1 MGLTSENGKESV
13 EKGTPPDCNL
23 QPMSNERPQRD
34 WMAALRDSYAIHN
47 IVALRPELPLWVIR
61 WDGANRLDW
70 MELTDPHQK
79 LKPFHFEIYFGK
91 ESLRDEH
98 YQRAIE
104 EASAS
109 NDVVLK
115 ELLGFWDLFYALPA
129 DGDRRTFLYAG
140 PFCRSQPDWESLSTQ
155 WRTLAGIEPASAN
168 PDFAAFVRM
177 ALGLPVIEDE
187 LLDALRKFMKLYASF
202 LTGQGW
208 TGEAPRIQEAAD
220 ALNREYFSNLWPIED
235 WIVSAL
241 SPDKFQL
248 TPWHHEGR
256 LTDWMKEG
264 LGIERLPTT
273 VMTVMPVDPPDEALD
288 PMRTLVRN
296 AQLQRALIAF
306 ARAMPET
313 AATRLQDYGVAVV
326 TSTEPGRN
334 APRARLE
341 LRERAQR
348 FQTFLR
354 ERFHIRAIVG
364 IGRTLSPGA
373 PLHSSYRDAIVALHM
388 CVQLEKDVL
397 FFDEHTLGAP
407 LRYAD
412 LQRAADALT
421 EAFERESDVEIR
433 LASDKYVQLVLSY
446 SAERI
451 EVARSQFLA
460 MLFQLLSR
468 IERRYPIRTEARDRF
483 ASDLVAKLEE
493 AQSLY
498 QVIEGFKDALARLG
512 LVSSSALHGPK
523 VLRLEATLQYL
534 RENFAENLRLPE
546 VARRAG
552 FSVPVF
558 TRAFKQATGTSFLSY
573 VRSLRVEHAKRLLS
587 SSALTT
593 EQIAQSCGFQSQ
605 HHLLRSF
612 KKVVGQTPGEFR
624 RVHALRHAQS

>member
-1 MGLTSENGKESV
+1 MN
-13 EKGTPPDCNL
+13 DA
-23 QPMSNERPQRD
+23 RPSTG
-34 WMAALRDSYAIHN
+34 WMAALRDAYAIHN

-61 WDGANRLDW
+61 WDGGTGLDW
-70 MELTDPHQK
+70 MELTDPHQR

-91 ESLRDEH
+91 ESLRDAH
-98 YQRAIE
+98 YLRAIT
-104 EASAS
+104 EARAT
-109 NDVVLK
+109 DEVVLT

-129 DGDRRTFLYAG
+129 DEERRTFLYAG
-140 PFCRSQPDWESLSTQ
+140 QFCRAQPDWEAIAAQ
-155 WRTLAGIEPASAN
+155 WRTIAGIEPASAN
-168 PDFAAFVRM
+168 PDFSAFVRM
-177 ALGLPVIEDE
+177 TLALPVVEDPLVE
-187 LLDALRKFMKLYASF
+187 ALRSFMKLYGRF
-202 LTGQGW
+202 LAHRGD
-208 TGEAPRIQEAAD
+208 EPPIQEAVD

-273 VMTVMPVDPPDEALD
+273 VMTLMPVDPPDEVLD

-296 AQLQRALIAF
+296 ATLQRAVIAF
-306 ARAMPET
+306 ARSMPET
-313 AATRLQDYGVAVV
+313 AATRLQDYGVSIV

-334 APRARLE
+334 LPRARLE

-348 FQTFLR
+348 FQAFLR
-354 ERFHIRAIVG
+354 ERFHIRSIVG
-364 IGRTLSPGA
+364 IGRTLAPGA

-388 CVQLEKDVL
+388 CVQLEKDAL

-412 LQRAADALT
+412 LQRAADALM

-460 MLFQLLSR
+460 MLFQLLGR

-573 VRSLRVEHAKRLLS
+573 VRTLRVEHAKRLLS

-624 RVHALRHAQS
+624 RVHALRHAQ

>member
-1 MGLTSENGKESV
+1 
-13 EKGTPPDCNL
+13 
-23 QPMSNERPQRD
+23 MSLERPSRD
-34 WMAALRDSYAIHN
+34 WMGALRDAYAIHN
-47 IVALRPELPLWVIR
+47 IVALRPELPLWVIH
-61 WDGANRLDW
+61 WDGGSRLDW

-98 YQRAIE
+98 YLRAMQ
-104 EASAS
+104 EARAS
-109 NDVVLK
+109 NEVVLK

-129 DGDRRTFLYAG
+129 DEDRKTFLYAG
-140 PFCRSQPDWESLSTQ
+140 QFCRAQPDWESVTAQ
-155 WRTLAGIEPASAN
+155 WRTFAGIEPASAN

-177 ALGLPVIEDE
+177 TLSLPVIEDS
-187 LLDALRKFMKLYASF
+187 LLDAFRSFMKLYAAF
-202 LTGQGW
+202 LTDRG
-208 TGEAPRIQEAAD
+208 GEPRIQEAVD
-220 ALNREYFSNLWPIED
+220 ALNRDVFSNLWPIED

-256 LTDWMKEG
+256 LTDWMREG

-273 VMTVMPVDPPDEALD
+273 VMTLMPVDPPDEALD

-313 AATRLQDYGVAVV
+313 AATRLQDYGISIV

-334 APRARLE
+334 AVRARLE

-354 ERFHIRAIVG
+354 EKFHIRSIVG
-364 IGRTLSPGA
+364 IGRTLAPGA

-388 CVQLEKDVL
+388 CVQLEKESL
-397 FFDEHTLGAP
+397 FFDEHNVGTQ

-412 LQRAADALT
+412 LQRAADALI

-451 EVARSQFLA
+451 EVTRSQFLA
-460 MLFQLLSR
+460 MLFQLLAR

-483 ASDLVAKLEE
+483 ATDLVAKLEE

-624 RVHALRHAQS
+624 RVHALKHA

>member
-1 MGLTSENGKESV
+1 MPLSV
-13 EKGTPPDCNL
+13 MAKMAKGRPP
-23 QPMSNERPQRD
+23 RD
-34 WMAALRDSYAIHN
+34 WLAALRDAYAIHN
-47 IVALRPELPLWVIR
+47 IVALRPELPFWVIR
-61 WDGANRLDW
+61 WDGDRGLDW
-70 MELTDPHQK
+70 MELTDPRQR

-91 ESLRDEH
+91 EALRDEH
-98 YQRAIE
+98 YLAAIAEARA
-104 EASAS
+104 S
-109 NDVVLK
+109 DKVVRR

-129 DGDRRTFLYAG
+129 DEERRTFLYAG
-140 PFCRSQPDWESLSTQ
+140 QFLRAQPEWTSLAAQ
-155 WRTLAGIEPASAN
+155 WRALSGLEAASAN
-168 PDFAAFVRM
+168 PDFVAFVRM
-177 ALGLPVIEDE
+177 VLTLPTIEDP
-187 LLDALRKFMKLYASF
+187 LLDAVESFMRLYATF
-202 LTGQGW
+202 LTDREQESGSS
-208 TGEAPRIQEAAD
+208 TGNGVLPGALSEAVD
-220 ALNREYFSNLWPIED
+220 ALNRDYFSNYWPIED
-235 WIVSAL
+235 WVGSAI
-241 SPDKFQL
+241 SADKFQL

-273 VMTVMPVDPPDEALD
+273 ALALMPVDPPDEAMD

-296 AQLQRALIAF
+296 AQIQRACLAF
-306 ARAMPET
+306 ARKMPET
-313 AATRLQDYGVAVV
+313 AATRLQDYGVSII
-326 TSTEPGRN
+326 TSTEPGKN
-334 APRARLE
+334 AVRARLE
-341 LRERAQR
+341 LRERAQKL
-348 FQTFLR
+348 QTFVR
-354 ERFHIRAIVG
+354 ERFQLRSIVG
-364 IGRTLSPGA
+364 VGRTLAPGA
-373 PLHSSYRDAIVALHM
+373 PLYPSHREATLALHM

-397 FFDEHTLGAP
+397 FFDEHVGGTP

-412 LQRAADALT
+412 LQKAADALV

-433 LASDKYVQLVLSY
+433 LASDKYVQLVLAY

-451 EVARSQFLA
+451 EMARSQFLA
-460 MLFQLLSR
+460 MLFQLLAR
-468 IERRYPIRTEARDRF
+468 IERRYPIRTDARDRF
-483 ASDLVAKLEE
+483 ANDLVAKLEE

-534 RENFAENLRLPE
+534 RENFAEPLRLPE
-546 VARRAG
+546 VAKRAG

-573 VRSLRVEHAKRLLS
+573 VRSLRVEHAKRLLA

-624 RVHALRHAQS
+624 RVHALRFAER

>member
-1 MGLTSENGKESV
+1 
-13 EKGTPPDCNL
+13 
-23 QPMSNERPQRD
+23 MSPERPARD
-34 WMAALRDSYAIHN
+34 WLGALRDAYAIHN

-61 WDGANRLDW
+61 WDGGKGLDW
-70 MELTDPHQK
+70 MELTDPHQR

-98 YQRAIE
+98 YLRAIA
-104 EASAS
+104 EARSS
-109 NDVVLK
+109 DEVVLK

-129 DGDRRTFLYAG
+129 DEDRRTFLYAG
-140 PFCRSQPDWESLSTQ
+140 QFCRAQPDWEGVTTQ
-155 WRTLAGIEPASAN
+155 WRTFAGIEPASAN

-177 ALGLPVIEDE
+177 TLGLPVIEDP
-187 LLDALRKFMKLYASF
+187 LLDAVRTFLKLYASF
-202 LTGQGW
+202 LTDRG
-208 TGEAPRIQEAAD
+208 GEPRIQEAVD
-220 ALNREYFSNLWPIED
+220 ALNREVFSNQWPIED

-256 LTDWMKEG
+256 LTDWMREG

-273 VMTVMPVDPPDEALD
+273 VMTLMPVDPPDEALD

-306 ARAMPET
+306 ARSMPET
-313 AATRLQDYGVAVV
+313 AATRLQDYGISIV

-334 APRARLE
+334 AVRSRLE

-348 FQTFLR
+348 FQAFLR
-354 ERFHIRAIVG
+354 EKFHIRSIVG

-388 CVQLEKDVL
+388 CVQLEKDSL
-397 FFDEHTLGAP
+397 FFDEHNVGAQ

-412 LQRAADALT
+412 LQRAADALM

>member
-1 MGLTSENGKESV
+1 
-13 EKGTPPDCNL
+13 
-23 QPMSNERPQRD
+23 MSLERPGRD
-34 WMAALRDSYAIHN
+34 WMGALRDAYAIHN

-61 WDGANRLDW
+61 WDGSNRLDW

-98 YQRAIE
+98 YLRAIA
-104 EASAS
+104 EARGG
-109 NDVVLK
+109 DTVVLK

-129 DGDRRTFLYAG
+129 DEERRTFLYAG
-140 PFCRSQPDWESLSTQ
+140 QFVRAQPDWDSVSAQ
-155 WRTLAGIEPASAN
+155 WRTFAGIEPASAN

-177 ALGLPVIEDE
+177 TLGLPVIEDS
-187 LLDALRKFMKLYASF
+187 LLEALRSFLKLYATF
-202 LTGQGW
+202 LTDRGGS
-208 TGEAPRIQEAAD
+208 PRIQNAID
-220 ALNREYFSNLWPIED
+220 ALNREVFSNQWPIED

-256 LTDWMKEG
+256 LTDWMREG

-273 VMTVMPVDPPDEALD
+273 VMTLMPVDPPDEALD

-296 AQLQRALIAF
+296 AQLQRALIAY
-306 ARAMPET
+306 ARSMPET
-313 AATRLQDYGVAVV
+313 AATRLQDYGISIV

-334 APRARLE
+334 AVRSRLE

-348 FQTFLR
+348 FQAFLR
-354 ERFHIRAIVG
+354 EKFHIRSIVG

-397 FFDEHTLGAP
+397 FFDEHTVGTQ

-412 LQRAADALT
+412 LQRAADALM

-460 MLFQLLSR
+460 MLFQLLAR

>member
-1 MGLTSENGKESV
+1 
-13 EKGTPPDCNL
+13 
-23 QPMSNERPQRD
+23 
-34 WMAALRDSYAIHN
+34 
-47 IVALRPELPLWVIR
+47 
-61 WDGANRLDW
+61 
-70 MELTDPHQK
+70 
-79 LKPFHFEIYFGK
+79 
-91 ESLRDEH
+91 
-98 YQRAIE
+98 
-104 EASAS
+104 
-109 NDVVLK
+109 
-115 ELLGFWDLFYALPA
+115 
-129 DGDRRTFLYAG
+129 FLYAG
-140 PFCRSQPDWESLSTQ
+140 QFCREQPSWESLSDQ

-177 ALGLPVIEDE
+177 TLGLPVIEDR
-187 LLDALRKFMKLYASF
+187 LLEALRTFLKLYAGF
-202 LTGQGW
+202 LTEGGG
-208 TGEAPRIQEAAD
+208 TAGEGPTIQEAVD

-241 SPDKFQL
+241 SSDKFQL

-273 VMTVMPVDPPDEALD
+273 VMSLMPVDPPDEFLD
-288 PMRTLVRN
+288 PMRILVRN
-296 AQLQRALIAF
+296 AQIQRALIGF
-306 ARAMPET
+306 ARGMPET
-313 AATRLQDYGVAVV
+313 AATRLQDYGVSIV
-326 TSTEPGRN
+326 TSAEPGRN
-334 APRARLE
+334 AVRARLE

-348 FQTFLR
+348 FQGFLR
-354 ERFHIRAIVG
+354 ERFGLRSIAG
-364 IGRTLSPGA
+364 IGRTLAPGA
-373 PLHSSYRDAIVALHM
+373 PLHPSYRDANVALHM

-397 FFDEHTLGAP
+397 FYDEHAVSAP

-412 LQRAADALT
+412 LQRAADALM

-460 MLFQLLSR
+460 MLFQLLAR

-483 ASDLVAKLEE
+483 ASDLVVKLEE

-498 QVIEGFKDALARLG
+498 QVIEGFKEALARLG
-512 LVSSSALHGPK
+512 LVSSSALNGPK

-593 EQIAQSCGFQSQ
+593 EQVAQSCGFQSQ

-624 RVHALRHAQS
+624 RVYALRHAQS

>member
-1 MGLTSENGKESV
+1 MSAAST
-13 EKGTPPDCNL
+13 NL
-23 QPMSNERPQRD
+23 KMARDNHARD
-34 WMAALRDSYAIHN
+34 WLGALRDSYAIHN
-47 IVALRPELPLWVIR
+47 IVALRPELPFWVIR
-61 WDGANRLDW
+61 WDGGRQLDW
-70 MELTDPHQK
+70 MELTDPHQR

-91 ESLRDEH
+91 ESLRDD
-98 YQRAIE
+98 YYLKAIA
-104 EASAS
+104 EARQT
-109 NDVVLK
+109 DKVVRKDLM
-115 ELLGFWDLFYALPA
+115 GFWDLFYAMPA
-129 DGDRRTFLYAG
+129 DEERRTFLYAG
-140 PFCRSQPDWESLSTQ
+140 QFLRGQPDWEMLATSWRQLSG
-155 WRTLAGIEPASAN
+155 LEPASAN
-168 PDFAAFVRM
+168 PDFVAFARM
-177 ALGLPVIEDE
+177 ALGLPVIEDP
-187 LLDALRKFMKLYASF
+187 LLDAVESFMKLHAAF
-202 LTGQGW
+202 LTDRGD
-208 TGEAPRIQEAAD
+208 RVQEQVD
-220 ALNREYFSNLWPIED
+220 ALNRNTFSNLWPIED

-241 SPDKFQL
+241 DPDKFQI
-248 TPWHHEGR
+248 TPWQHEGK

-264 LGIERLPTT
+264 LGIERLPSTALAL
-273 VMTVMPVDPPDEALD
+273 MPVDPPDEALD

-296 AQLQRALIAF
+296 AQIQRACIAF
-306 ARAMPET
+306 ARSMPET
-313 AATRLQDYGVAVV
+313 AATRLQDYGVSII

-334 APRARLE
+334 NVRARLE
-341 LRERAQR
+341 LRERAQK
-348 FQTFLR
+348 FQAFVR
-354 ERFHIRAIVG
+354 EKFHQRSIVG
-364 IGRTLSPGA
+364 IGRTLAPGA
-373 PLHSSYRDAIVALHM
+373 PLHPSHREATLALHM

-397 FFDEHTLGAP
+397 FFDEHPGGAP

-412 LQRAADALT
+412 LQRGADALL

-433 LASDKYVQLVLSY
+433 LASDKYVQLVLGY

-460 MLFQLLSR
+460 MLFHLLSR
-468 IERRYPIRTEARDRF
+468 IERRYPIRTDARDRF

-534 RENFAENLRLPE
+534 RENFAEPLRLPE
-546 VARRAG
+546 VAKRAG

-573 VRSLRVEHAKRLLS
+573 VRSLRVDHAKRLLA

-612 KKVVGQTPGEFR
+612 KKVVGQTPGEYR
-624 RVHALRHAQS
+624 RVYVLRHAQS

>member
-1 MGLTSENGKESV
+1 
-13 EKGTPPDCNL
+13 
-23 QPMSNERPQRD
+23 MSLERPGRD
-34 WMAALRDSYAIHN
+34 WMGALQDAYAIHN

-61 WDGANRLDW
+61 WDGGNRLDW

-98 YQRAIE
+98 YLRAIE
-104 EASAS
+104 EARAS
-109 NDVVLK
+109 DTVVLK

-129 DGDRRTFLYAG
+129 DEERRTFLYAG
-140 PFCRSQPDWESLSTQ
+140 QFCRAQPDWDSVTAQ
-155 WRTLAGIEPASAN
+155 WRMFAGIEPASAN

-177 ALGLPVIEDE
+177 TLSLPVIEDS
-187 LLDALRKFMKLYASF
+187 LLEAFRSFLKLYAAF
-202 LTGQGW
+202 LTDRG
-208 TGEAPRIQEAAD
+208 GEPRIQEAVD
-220 ALNREYFSNLWPIED
+220 ALNREVFSNQWPIED

-256 LTDWMKEG
+256 LTDWMREG

-273 VMTVMPVDPPDEALD
+273 VMTLMPVDPPDEALD

-296 AQLQRALIAF
+296 AQLQRALIAY

-313 AATRLQDYGVAVV
+313 AATRLQDYGIAIV

-334 APRARLE
+334 AVRSRLE

-348 FQTFLR
+348 FQSFLR
-354 ERFHIRAIVG
+354 EKFHIRSIVG
-364 IGRTLSPGA
+364 IGRTLAPGA
-373 PLHSSYRDAIVALHM
+373 PLHSSYREAIVALHM
-388 CVQLEKDVL
+388 CVQLEKDAL
-397 FFDEHTLGAP
+397 FFDEHTVGTQ

-412 LQRAADALT
+412 LQRAADALM

-460 MLFQLLSR
+460 MLFQLLAR

-483 ASDLVAKLEE
+483 ATDLVAKLEE

>member
-1 MGLTSENGKESV
+1 MPSSANVKPAAAKSEGAKSQTEPMA
-13 EKGTPPDCNL
+13 KGRNT
-23 QPMSNERPQRD
+23 RD
-34 WMAALRDSYAIHN
+34 WLAALRDAYAIHN
-47 IVALRPELPLWVIR
+47 IVALRPELPFWVIR
-61 WDGANRLDW
+61 WDGDRALDW
-70 MELTDPHQK
+70 MELTDPHPR

-91 ESLRDEH
+91 EALRDQH
-98 YQRAIE
+98 YLEAIA
-104 EASAS
+104 EARRSGG
-109 NDVVLK
+109 VVRR
-115 ELLGFWDLFYALPA
+115 EVLGFWDLLYALPE
-129 DGDRRTFLYAG
+129 DEERRTFLYAG
-140 PFCRSQPDWESLSTQ
+140 PILRAQPDWTTLTDQ
-155 WRTLAGIEPASAN
+155 WRALSGLEAASAN
-168 PDFAAFVRM
+168 PDFVAFVRM
-177 ALGLPVIEDE
+177 ALALPAIEDP
-187 LLDALRKFMKLYASF
+187 LLESVESFMRLYANF
-202 LTGQGW
+202 LTDRGNE
-208 TGEAPRIQEAAD
+208 EARLSEAVD
-220 ALNREYFSNLWPIED
+220 ALNRDHFSNLWPIED
-235 WIVSAL
+235 WVGSAL

-273 VMTVMPVDPPDEALD
+273 ALALMPVDPPDEALD

-296 AQLQRALIAF
+296 AQIQRACIAF
-306 ARAMPET
+306 ARNMPET
-313 AATRLQDYGVAVV
+313 AATRLQDYGISII
-326 TSTEPGRN
+326 TSTEPGKN
-334 APRARLE
+334 AVRARLE
-341 LRERAQR
+341 LRERAQKLQNFVKER
-348 FQTFLR
+348 FQLR
-354 ERFHIRAIVG
+354 SIIGV
-364 IGRTLSPGA
+364 GRTLAPGA
-373 PLHSSYRDAIVALHM
+373 PLYPSHREATLALHM

-397 FFDEHTLGAP
+397 FFDEHAGGTP

-412 LQRAADALT
+412 LQRSADALL

-433 LASDKYVQLVLSY
+433 LASDKYVQLVLAY

-451 EVARSQFLA
+451 EMARSQFLA
-460 MLFQLLSR
+460 MLFQLLAR
-468 IERRYPIRTEARDRF
+468 IERRYPIRTDARDRF
-483 ASDLVAKLEE
+483 ANDLVGKLEE

-534 RENFAENLRLPE
+534 RENFAEALRLPE

-573 VRSLRVEHAKRLLS
+573 VRNLRVEHAKRLLA

-624 RVHALRHAQS
+624 RVHALRFAAERS

>member
-1 MGLTSENGKESV
+1 
-13 EKGTPPDCNL
+13 
-23 QPMSNERPQRD
+23 MSLERPGRD
-34 WMAALRDSYAIHN
+34 WMGALRDAYAIHN

-61 WDGANRLDW
+61 WDGGNRLDW

-98 YQRAIE
+98 YLRAIS
-104 EASAS
+104 EARAG
-109 NDVVLK
+109 DQVVLK

-129 DGDRRTFLYAG
+129 DEERRTFLYAG
-140 PFCRSQPDWESLSTQ
+140 QFVRAQPDWDSVSAQ
-155 WRTLAGIEPASAN
+155 WRTFAGIEPASAN

-177 ALGLPVIEDE
+177 TLGLPVIEDS
-187 LLDALRKFMKLYASF
+187 LLEALRSFLKLYATF
-202 LTGQGW
+202 LTDRGGS
-208 TGEAPRIQEAAD
+208 PRIQEAID
-220 ALNREYFSNLWPIED
+220 ALNREVFSNQWPIED

-256 LTDWMKEG
+256 LTDWMREG

-273 VMTVMPVDPPDEALD
+273 VMTLMPVDPPDEALD

-296 AQLQRALIAF
+296 AQLQRALIAY
-306 ARAMPET
+306 ARSMPET
-313 AATRLQDYGVAVV
+313 AATRLQDYGISIV

-334 APRARLE
+334 AVRSRLE

-348 FQTFLR
+348 FQAFLR
-354 ERFHIRAIVG
+354 EKFHIRSIVG

-388 CVQLEKDVL
+388 CVQLEKDAL
-397 FFDEHTLGAP
+397 FFDEHTVGTQ

-412 LQRAADALT
+412 LQRAADALM

-460 MLFQLLSR
+460 MLFQLLAR